1 MLLKSTKG
9 SLSKLLFGPEEDAQG
24 AFIISRDD
32 NSGAQVSVVHSAT
45 VTATATTSV
54 VRPI

>member
-24 AFIISRDD
+24 AFVISRDD